1 MANETTLCPECGW
14 TGRQSDLDESE
25 GEYAC
30 PICDTDIEIV
40 E

>member
-1 MANETTLCPECGW
+1 MDAETSLCPTCGW
-14 TGRQSDLDESE
+14 TGRQSELDGEE